1 MSAGEL
7 SDEVRNTAPTNYTRT
22 EIHTNR
28 YAANSVWDVHY
39 IHILSLRRY
48 YLYHYLSWPQ
58 LLYVAE
64 ETNVKHG
71 TKIVGYVLAKMEE
84 DALVPH
90 GHITS
95 LAVLR
100 SHRKLGLATKLMN
113 ATQRAMQETFYA
125 EVRRKR
131 TTQPKKIDAV
141 TKNGIF
147 TKFDLFASF
156 STATPLFL
164 VSLSCLVL
172 LPPRS

>member
-1 MSAGEL
+1 M
-7 SDEVRNTAPTNYTRT
+7 
-22 EIHTNR
+22 
-28 YAANSVWDVHY
+28 
-39 IHILSLRRY
+39 
-48 YLYHYLSWPQ
+48 
-58 LLYVAE
+58 
-64 ETNVKHG
+64 KHG